1 MKLSVIKCK
10 KKNNNN
16 NKKNV
21 VVLAE
26 GGLKD
31 NVRLARYGLCL
42 CYYLWLYSS
51 LAFIHARVSA

>member
-10 KKNNNN
+10 KKNVV
-16 NKKNV
+16 V

-31 NVRLARYGLCL
+31 NQDLQDMD
-42 CYYLWLYSS
+42 
-51 LAFIHARVSA
+51 SACAIICGSIVL

>member
-10 KKNNNN
+10 KKI
-16 NKKNV
+16 V

-31 NVRLARYGLCL
+31 NVSLPRYGLCL

>member
-1 MKLSVIKCK
+1 MKKIYRKS
-10 KKNNNN
+10 
-16 NKKNV
+16 V
-21 VVLAE
+21 VVLAV

-31 NVRLARYGLCL
+31 NVSPLRYGLCL